1 VVTLARMLAVL
12 TLAAPGALIVFGCI
26 WHDLRSR
33 RGKRTIDAR

>member
-1 VVTLARMLAVL
+1 MTAATLAWL

-33 RGKRTIDAR
+33 RSKRTIDAR